1 MWEVFQK
8 NRQFLWMKLHISR
21 RERKLLVEALN
32 MMQLH
37 ISVGK
42 GMFRVI
48 QRQKVYEHQ
57 GGKQARL
64 DHDAEL
70 QPYIRKA
77 TAIFQI
83 ACTLDTS
90 KCFREIIGFEKG
102 GWEMEKRRRQAHCIR
117 KSDTLPSPPALGL
130 VSSWTLFCKNGASS
144 SHREFSG
151 CCSC

>member
-1 MWEVFQK
+1 
-8 NRQFLWMKLHISR
+8 MKLHISR

-37 ISVGK
+37 ISVGQ

-57 GGKQARL
+57 GGKQACL
-64 DHDAEL
+64 DHCTEL

-83 ACTLDTS
+83 A
-90 KCFREIIGFEKG
+90 
-102 GWEMEKRRRQAHCIR
+102 
-117 KSDTLPSPPALGL
+117 
-130 VSSWTLFCKNGASS
+130 
-144 SHREFSG
+144 
-151 CCSC
+151 